1 MKIQELLEAEKKQ
14 KQWYEEQLDRQRE
27 LTKHTETT
35 LNNEMARQEELHAQE
50 AKLWQDV
57 KTQYEPTADDHLVKI
72 GHVKTTLDE
81 LKAKTEMGTKRIRTL
96 LHSHRDKFVW
106 QLKEAMDRGYGPNGH
121 NRPQSCILSGLIKK
135 TGRRKVMASTNSTKK
150 VSQRSERT
158 L

>member
-57 KTQYEPTADDHLVKI
+57 KTQYVARTEGQIAKI
-72 GHVKTTLDE
+72 GHLTTTLDK
-81 LKAKTEMGTKRIRTL
+81 LKEKTEMGTKRIRTL
-96 LHSHRDKFVW
+96 LHSHKDRFV
-106 QLKEAMDRGYGPNGH
+106 R
-121 NRPQSCILSGLIKK
+121 
-135 TGRRKVMASTNSTKK
+135 
-150 VSQRSERT
+150 
-158 L
+158 